1 MINYKPIGRLMLIC
15 FLLTSTMLKAADFY
29 VNATSG
35 DNTNNGTTAALA
47 VKTIE
52 HALTLASANDVIIIE
67 GGDYSADSLGIN
79 KTLSFKINGTA
90 KVGILRMIKS
100 SILLTLTGNPS
111 GQLDISGKLYLDSG
125 NISAKNSGTA
135 AKLRLLDGA
144 KQINGSKNS
153 FIVGGY
159 SFQFVANTS
168 TNFTWHVGSAQ
179 DYRPV
184 YLAGMTRSGIGAEDY
199 YAQFNPTSGLSV
211 NTTLDANTRNI
222 STLNHWFLSKTSNSI
237 TTTNIQLRM
246 YYDTSVNDDHVYDAV
261 NLQILRSISSGAWA
275 VVNTGGSDDRAGSIT
290 TDILGTGELGHFVLG
305 NKKGTTT
312 QFGGVNAL
320 GSTNPF
326 ARFEVISSSK
336 CETDSIK
343 FKNTSINTT
352 GSSFEWYFGD
362 EGLPFIYK
370 GYYKSE

>member
-1 MINYKPIGRLMLIC
+1 MLIC
-15 FLLTSTMLKAADFY
+15 SLLTSTMLKAADFY

-35 DNTNNGTTAALA
+35 DNTNNGTTASLA

-67 GGDYSADSLGIN
+67 GGDYSADSLGMN

-144 KQINGSKNS
+144 KQINGSKHS

-168 TNFTWHVGSAQ
+168 TNFTWNV
-179 DYRPV
+179 
-184 YLAGMTRSGIGAEDY
+184 
-199 YAQFNPTSGLSV
+199 
-211 NTTLDANTRNI
+211 
-222 STLNHWFLSKTSNSI
+222 
-237 TTTNIQLRM
+237 
-246 YYDTSVNDDHVYDAV
+246 
-261 NLQILRSISSGAWA
+261 
-275 VVNTGGSDDRAGSIT
+275 
-290 TDILGTGELGHFVLG
+290 
-305 NKKGTTT
+305 
-312 QFGGVNAL
+312 
-320 GSTNPF
+320 
-326 ARFEVISSSK
+326 
-336 CETDSIK
+336 
-343 FKNTSINTT
+343 
-352 GSSFEWYFGD
+352 
-362 EGLPFIYK
+362 
-370 GYYKSE
+370 